1 MGACAPLISVMA
13 MRPTAVELAAR
24 LAEDLG
30 LMMCDEPLAGTSRF
44 VIEVDDRG
52 LALRDCQ
59 RPGLRA
65 LRVRDLP
72 RHRAVT
78 GRGLLGRALGKRSHS
93 VMDATA
99 GFGSD
104 AIHCAELGLEVIAIE
119 RSPVVCALLKDRIQG
134 LPLDETR
141 LRLSVK
147 SGDSRQWLVELPPP
161 DVVYIDPMFPGKE
174 NASAKPSKA
183 QQLLRALV
191 GKDSDAV
198 EVLQLACRRARH
210 RVVVKR
216 PRHAPP
222 LTGEVHHQ
230 VLGRA
235 VRYDVYLAGQ

>member
-1 MGACAPLISVMA
+1 MA

-44 VIEVDDRG
+44 VIEVDERG

>member
-1 MGACAPLISVMA
+1 MA
-13 MRPTAVELAAR
+13 MRPAAAELAAR
-24 LAEDLG
+24 LAKDLG
-30 LMMCDEPLAGTSRF
+30 LMMCDEPLVGAVGF

-72 RHRAVT
+72 KHRAVT
-78 GRGLLGRALGKRSHS
+78 GRGLLGRALGKRGHS

-104 AIHCAELGLEVIAIE
+104 AIHCAELGIEVIAIE

-134 LPLDETR
+134 LPLGETR
-141 LRLSVK
+141 SRLFVK
-147 SGDSRQWLVELPPP
+147 VGDSRQWLVELPPP

-174 NASAKPSKA
+174 HASAKPSKA

-191 GKDSDAV
+191 GKDVDAA
-198 EVLQLACRRARH
+198 ELLQLACRRARH

-222 LTGEVHHQ
+222 LTAEVHHQ

-235 VRYDVYLAGQ
+235 VRYDVYLVSQ